1 MCMRRVLAVL
11 LVAVFTLGAVN
22 VSTAEQR
29 FSDEYLKLRRK
40 MDNRMLNMADM
51 FTQSISATN
60 TKLSKMCWALD
71 DYVPEMQEFC
81 GPEFVGWSTGEIP
94 TP

>member
-1 MCMRRVLAVL
+1 MKKMRSIIAAL
-11 LVAVFTLGAVN
+11 LVAVFVLGGLGASV
-22 VSTAEQR
+22 AGQR
-29 FSDEYLKLRRK
+29 HSDEYLKLRKK
-40 MDNRMLNMADM
+40 MDHRMLNMADM
-51 FTQSISATN
+51 FTQHLSATN

-94 TP
+94 